1 MVSSKLG
8 CAVLSSLLSVA
19 ILQSLFVFAS
29 PIAGFASQNPPVVQ
43 PAESTVVVVPI
54 RSIILPGTEEQF
66 NRGLAL
72 AVERKAAALVIQLDT
87 PGGVLQTT
95 QSMTQSIFKSP
106 VPVIVYVSPTGGSAT
121 SAGVFITVAA
131 HVAAMAPGTSIG
143 AAHPVS
149 GDGKDIEGDM
159 RKKAENST
167 VAMARGLAQQRGR
180 NSDWVERAVR
190 ESISVTAAEAVKEK
204 VVDFEAATLADVLKL
219 VKGRTVSVN
228 GENRV
233 LEDLSSATLV
243 SVEPNTREA
252 VINFL
257 GHPNIAALLW
267 LAATT
272 GLSIEL
278 YNPGAVLPGV
288 VGVISLVLALAVSQ
302 IIPLNEGAILLFV
315 AGALMIGL
323 EFIVPSFVL
332 GIGGIIAMVAGALYL
347 VDSNAVPGISVNS
360 AIIIPTAVVL
370 GSLMLLVV
378 TVAARATK
386 RRVSSGVEGMI
397 GREIVLDKPLGRKGS
412 LNIEGELWKAE
423 LEGYSGGEVPAG
435 ERVKVVKVTGLTVLV
450 ARA

>member
-1 MVSSKLG
+1 VVSSKLG